1 MKRFLKLLSIFAIL
15 AIVLTACD
23 ESGVVESEA
32 IEEEASQL
40 EIMVTMFAQYD
51 FASQIGGEFV
61 NVQRLLPPGIDVHA
75 YDPTPQDIVAIN
87 EADLFIYTGHEME
100 PWVHRILD
108 SLDSDDLTILDVSTG
123 VNFLP
128 WYGSLAHDHSHAH
141 DDHDHSHDDNAHDD
155 HDHSHDD
162 DAHDHSH
169 AHDDHNH
176 SHDDDAHDHSHAHD
190 DHDHSHDYDPHIWTS
205 PINAIVMAENILEYL
220 KMLMPEHSAYF
231 EENAATL
238 IAELEELD
246 QEFRDLMANTKRT
259 IIYHGGR
266 FAMHYLMHEYGIE
279 FIAAPMETD
288 PGDNM
293 ALIARMITE
302 IEEYDIPVIFHE
314 ELVNPYTANMI
325 AAETGVQ
332 ALMLHTIH
340 NVSADEIAAGVT
352 YVELQRQNIEV
363 LRIALN

>member
-1 MKRFLKLLSIFAIL
+1 MKRFLKLLSTFAIL

-128 WYGSLAHDHSHAH
+128 WYGSL
-141 DDHDHSHDDNAHDD
+141 
-155 HDHSHDD
+155 
-162 DAHDHSH
+162 
-169 AHDDHNH
+169 
-176 SHDDDAHDHSHAHD
+176 AHDHSHAHD

-325 AAETGVQ
+325 AAETGAQ